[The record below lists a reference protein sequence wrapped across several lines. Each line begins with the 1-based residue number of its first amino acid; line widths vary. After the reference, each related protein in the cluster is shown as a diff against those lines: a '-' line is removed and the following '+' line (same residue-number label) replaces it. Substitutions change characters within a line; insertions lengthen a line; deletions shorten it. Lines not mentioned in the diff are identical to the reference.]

1 MNKTVFM
8 KMMQNAF
15 LTAFLTAFLLPL
27 GALAQTV
34 VSELTVM
41 GITKQSN
48 GQESLTAVSTI
59 KPGDSLQ
66 YVVVYKNTGK
76 QSAKQM
82 VATLPIPAETEFVA
96 SSASPATAMASLDG
110 RLYQPIPLMRQ
121 VKQADGKLVTV
132 SVPVSEYRFL
142 RWPERELAAGA
153 SFSASARVR
162 VISSSAAVQPAA
174 AASGSK

>member
-1 MNKTVFM
+1 MNKTVL
-8 KMMQNAF
+8 KKLMQSAF
-15 LTAFLTAFLLPL
+15 LTALVLPL
-27 GALAQTV
+27 GALAQTI

-48 GQESLTAVSTI
+48 GQESLTAVSTT

-66 YVVVYKNTGK
+66 YVAVYKNTGK

-82 VATLPIPAETEFVA
+82 VATLPIPAETEFIA

-110 RLYQPIPLMRQ
+110 KLYQPIPLMRQ

-132 SVPVSEYRFL
+132 NVPVSEYRFL
-142 RWPERELAAGA
+142 RWPERELVAGA

-162 VISSSAAVQPAA
+162 VISSSTAVLPAA